1 MAFLSVQTAF
11 ISSHLYMKDQA
22 LFSSKRQILF
32 FVLSGFFICNALVA
46 EIIGGKIFS
55 VEAVLGMNPANI
67 PTPWGD
73 KWSFN
78 QAAGA
83 LNWPIV
89 FIIGDMI
96 NEYFGRKG
104 VRWLSFLTAGLIT
117 YSFFIIYTATTLP
130 PAQFWMDINKG
141 DTNFNIDFAYKT
153 IFRQGLGI
161 IIGSI
166 TAFLL
171 AQFLDVTVFQYLRKH
186 TGHKHIWI
194 RATGSTL
201 VSQLIDSF
209 VVVFVAFYI
218 FSNWTAKQALS
229 VALNNYLYKFI
240 ISILM
245 IPVLY
250 VVHYLIDRWLG
261 EDNAR
266 KMADD
271 AATEMPVSF

>member
-1 MAFLSVQTAF
+1 MN
-11 ISSHLYMKDQA
+11 DQP
-22 LFSSKRQILF
+22 LFASKRQILF
-32 FVLSGFFICNALVA
+32 FVLSGFFIANALVA

-55 VEAVLGMNPANI
+55 VEGVLGLPSANI

-83 LNWPIV
+83 LNWPLV

-104 VRWLSFLTAGLIT
+104 VRWLSFLTAGLIV
-117 YSFFIIYTATTLP
+117 YSFFIIYAATTLP
-130 PAQFWMDINKG
+130 PAQFWLDVNKG
-141 DTNFNIDFAYKT
+141 TTNFNIDYAYKV

-186 TGHKHIWI
+186 TGHKYIWI
-194 RATGSTL
+194 RATGSTV

-209 VVVFVAFYI
+209 VVVFVAFYL
-218 FSNWTAKQALS
+218 FGNWSAGQALS

-240 ISILM
+240 ISLLTIPILY
-245 IPVLY
+245 L
-250 VVHYLIDRWLG
+250 VHYLIDRWLG
-261 EDNAR
+261 TENAR
-266 KMADD
+266 QIADD
-271 AATEMPVSF
+271 AATELPVSL

>member
-1 MAFLSVQTAF
+1 MEQ
-11 ISSHLYMKDQA
+11 
-22 LFSSKRQILF
+22 LFSSKKQILF
-32 FVLSGFFICNALVA
+32 FVLSGLFIANALVA
-46 EIIGGKIFS
+46 EIIGSKIFS
-55 VEAVLGMNPANI
+55 VEGVLGLHPANI

-73 KWSFN
+73 TWSFN

-83 LNWPIV
+83 VNWPFV

-104 VRWLSFLTAGLIT
+104 VKWLSYLTAILIA
-117 YSFFIIYTATTLP
+117 YSFFVIYIATTLP
-130 PAQFWMDINKG
+130 PAQFWLDVNRG
-141 DTNFNIDFAYKT
+141 ENNFDVNYAFNT

-161 IIGSI
+161 IVGSI

-171 AQFLDVTVFQYLRKH
+171 AQFLDVTVFQYLRRK
-186 TGHKHIWI
+186 TGHKHIWL

-209 VVVFVAFYI
+209 VVVYVAF
-218 FSNWTAKQALS
+218 FVFGNWSAGQALS
-229 VALNNYLYKFI
+229 VSLNNYLYKFI

-250 VVHYLIDRWLG
+250 VVHFLIDKWLG
-261 EDNAR
+261 TENAR
-266 KMADD
+266 QIAED
-271 AATEMPVSF
+271 AATELPVAL